1 MTTYF
6 RSFTDENEAY
16 QMMVLKNRA
25 CKKANNY
32 KDAFVLVDGPD
43 NNFVV
48 MDDRSAIEGGFL
60 YQYSC

>member
-1 MTTYF
+1 MRTYF
-6 RSFTDENEAY
+6 RSFENENEAF

-25 CKKANNY
+25 CKKANNF
-32 KDAFVLVDGPD
+32 KDAFVLVDGPN